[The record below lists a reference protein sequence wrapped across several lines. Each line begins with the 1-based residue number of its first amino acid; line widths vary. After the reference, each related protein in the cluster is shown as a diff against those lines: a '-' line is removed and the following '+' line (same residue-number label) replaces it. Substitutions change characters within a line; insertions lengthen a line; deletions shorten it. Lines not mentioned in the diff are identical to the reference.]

1 MFSDPLFSPLFN
13 RQRRNSVLYRAESA
27 NLLLREFVD
36 KAQDRSSSTGVQ
48 SGTNTKSVECAAADD
63 KWLKDAEEGASKW
76 GGLRER
82 LISPKT
88 KDKTQTAKHIIA
100 SMTPARDEPK
110 SFFANERTFIQW
122 ISAAVLLMTAAEL
135 LLVASSSFAVL
146 TWNFLMASAV
156 LMALY
161 GIVTYHRRLHLMINS
176 KPYGYAGE

>member
-1 MFSDPLFSPLFN
+1 MSSDPLFSPLFN
-13 RQRRNSVLYRAESA
+13 RQRRNSVLYRAEST

-48 SGTNTKSVECAAADD
+48 SVTKNTKSVECAADDD

-82 LISPKT
+82 LSPKT
-88 KDKTQTAKHIIA
+88 KDKTQTTKHIIA
-100 SMTPARDEPK
+100 SRTPARVEPK

-161 GIVTYHRRLHLMINS
+161 GIVTYHRRLHLMIHS